1 MTSGFSPAETPT
13 PPFPLSSD
21 WSPLFSLVDEVAERQ
36 RRDFGRLASDLK
48 ADGSLITDCDR
59 WSDATLA
66 AGLAQIFPTDGLLSE
81 EGSTTVPDAPGFW
94 VVDPLDGTTNF
105 SVGLPIWAISMARID
120 HGRPVA
126 ALLDVPPLGQRLL
139 ALRGQGVWSNG
150 QPLAPP
156 APPRHGCRCA
166 SLCSRSIGALRRVA
180 EPFPAKT
187 RMLGVAS
194 LNLLGVGLGTMAA
207 ALEATPRIWD
217 LAAVWLILEELG
229 CRLHPLGSDPFPL
242 QPGADLGA
250 APYPLLAARDE
261 EQLRRF
267 LPWGLALN
275 PGQEGRGTA
284 TPAA

>member
-275 PGQEGRGTA
+275 PGQEGRETA

>member
-81 EGSTTVPDAPGFW
+81 EGNTIVPDAPGFW

-166 SLCSRSIGALRRVA
+166 SLCSRSIGTLRRVA

-229 CRLHPLGSDPFPL
+229 CRLHPLGADPFPL

-267 LPWGLALN
+267 LPWGLALS
-275 PGQEGRGTA
+275 PG
-284 TPAA
+284 